1 MVRSNI
7 HMVCSSAAQGGF
19 GMIRRHI
26 GLLFLLLGLMVGGP
40 VSPSMADEVKPAA
53 LPWIMGPTD
62 AKLGDQALL
71 KLPKGYQFLG
81 AQETQQLLKQM
92 GNFPSG
98 SELGLI
104 TATGEGEEWFMVVR
118 YIDAGYVKDDEAAN
132 WDADALMAAI
142 KEGTDEDNERRQ
154 AQGFPPLVIRG
165 WEETPH
171 YDKAANKVVWAISAQ
186 ERDSVGVNYN
196 TLALGRQGYLS
207 MNMVGSLEHLAVLKP
222 HVGLLLA
229 NVEFVE
235 GKRYTDFNSTTDK
248 VAAVGL
254 SALIAGA
261 AVKSGLLAKLWAF
274 IIPLVM
280 AGKKLLMLAVIALGG
295 LAAKYLKKKPHAEQP
310 GGGGGLSS

>member
-1 MVRSNI
+1 
-7 HMVCSSAAQGGF
+7 
-19 GMIRRHI
+19 MICRHI
-26 GLLFLLLGLMVGGP
+26 GLLLLLFGLMVGVP
-40 VSPSMADEVKPAA
+40 VSPSMADEVKPVA

-81 AQETQQLLKQM
+81 APETQQLLKQM

-142 KEGTDEDNERRQ
+142 KEGTDEDNRQRQ

-165 WEETPH
+165 WEEKPH

-186 ERDSVGVNYN
+186 ERESVGVNYN

-207 MNMVGSLEHLAVLKP
+207 MNMVGSLEQLAVLKP

-261 AVKSGLLAKLWAF
+261 AIKSGLLAKLWAF
-274 IIPLVM
+274 IIPLLV
-280 AGKKLLMLAVIALGG
+280 AGKKLFMLLVIALGG
-295 LAAKYLKKKPHAEQP
+295 LAAKYLKKKPQAEHP
-310 GGGGGLSS
+310 GSSGGLPS

>member
-1 MVRSNI
+1 
-7 HMVCSSAAQGGF
+7 
-19 GMIRRHI
+19 MIRRHI
-26 GLLFLLLGLMVGGP
+26 GLLLMLLALVIGSP
-40 VSPSMADEVKPAA
+40 VSSILADEPKPSG
-53 LPWIMGPTD
+53 LHWLEGPTE

-81 AQETQQLLKQM
+81 AQETQALLKRM

-104 TATGEGEEWFMVVR
+104 TATGEGEQWFMVVR

-132 WDADALMAAI
+132 WDADALMTSI
-142 KEGTDEDNERRQ
+142 KEGTEEDNKNRQ
-154 AQGFPPLVIRG
+154 AQGFRPLIIRG
-165 WEETPH
+165 WEEKPH

-186 ERDSVGVNYN
+186 EPESPVGVNYN

-207 MNMVGSLEHLAVLKP
+207 MNMVGSLEQLPMLKP
-222 HVGLLLA
+222 HVSQLLA

-254 SALIAGA
+254 TALIAGA

-274 IIPLVM
+274 IIPLLV
-280 AGKKLLMLAVIALGG
+280 AGKKLLMLLVIALGG
-295 LAAKYLKKKPHAEQP
+295 LGAKIGRAHVKPEQA
-310 GGGGGLSS
+310 GGGGLPS

>member
-1 MVRSNI
+1 MR
-7 HMVCSSAAQGGF
+7 Q
-19 GMIRRHI
+19 MIR
-26 GLLFLLLGLMVGGP
+26 LLVFAAVAVCAWPLPAL
-40 VSPSMADEVKPAA
+40 ADEPKPPA
-53 LPWIMGPTD
+53 LPWVAGPTE
-62 AKLGDQALL
+62 AKLGNQAML
-71 KLPKGYQFLG
+71 KLPQGYQFLG
-81 AQETQQLLKQM
+81 AQETQALLKRM

-104 TATGEGEEWFMVVR
+104 TATGDGGQWFMVVR
-118 YIDAGYVKDDEAAN
+118 YIDAGYVKDEEAAN

-142 KEGTDEDNERRQ
+142 KEGTDEDNRRRQ
-154 AQGFPPLVIRG
+154 AQGFPPLVIRD
-165 WEETPH
+165 WEEKPH

-207 MNMVGSLEHLAVLKP
+207 MNMVGSLEQLAVLKP

-261 AVKSGLLAKLWAF
+261 AIKSGLLAKLWAVVV
-274 IIPLVM
+274 PLIL
-280 AGKKLLMLAVIALGG
+280 AGKKLLMLLVIALGG
-295 LAAKYLKKKPHAEQP
+295 LAAKYFNRKPKPEQA
-310 GGGGGLSS
+310 GGDGGPSS

>member
-1 MVRSNI
+1 
-7 HMVCSSAAQGGF
+7 
-19 GMIRRHI
+19 MIRRHI
-26 GLLFLLLGLMVGGP
+26 GLLLVLLGLVTGSP
-40 VSPSMADEVKPAA
+40 VSPLLADEGKPAA
-53 LPWIMGPTD
+53 LPWVMGPTD

-71 KLPKGYQFLG
+71 NVPKGYQFLG

-142 KEGTDEDNERRQ
+142 KEGTDEDNRRRQ

-165 WEETPH
+165 WEEKPH

-186 ERDSVGVNYN
+186 ERESVGVNYN

-207 MNMVGSLEHLAVLKP
+207 MNMVGSLEQLAVLKP

-254 SALIAGA
+254 TALIAGA

-295 LAAKYLKKKPHAEQP
+295 LAAKYFKKKPKPEQA
-310 GGGGGLSS
+310 GGDGGQSS

>member
-1 MVRSNI
+1 
-7 HMVCSSAAQGGF
+7 
-19 GMIRRHI
+19 MIRRRI
-26 GLLFLLLGLMVGGP
+26 GLLLVLLGLVAGSP
-40 VSPSMADEVKPAA
+40 VPPAWADEPKPPA
-53 LPWIMGPTD
+53 LSWIMGPTE

-71 KLPKGYQFLG
+71 KLPKGYRFLG
-81 AQETQQLLKQM
+81 AQETQMLLKQM

-104 TATGEGEEWFMVVR
+104 TATGEGEQWFMVVR

-132 WDADALMAAI
+132 WDADALMTSI
-142 KEGTDEDNERRQ
+142 KEGTDEDNKTRQ
-154 AQGFPPLVIRG
+154 AQGFPPLIIRG
-165 WEETPH
+165 WEEKPH

-186 ERDSVGVNYN
+186 ERESSVGVNYN

-207 MNMVGSLEHLAVLKP
+207 MNMVGSLEQLPVLKP
-222 HVGLLLA
+222 HVSQLLA

-261 AVKSGLLAKLWAF
+261 AIKSGLLAKLWAF
-274 IIPLVM
+274 IIPLVL
-280 AGKKLLMLAVIALGG
+280 AGKKLLMLLVIVLGG
-295 LAAKYLKKKPHAEQP
+295 LAAKYLKKKPQAEQS

>member
-1 MVRSNI
+1 
-7 HMVCSSAAQGGF
+7 
-19 GMIRRHI
+19 
-26 GLLFLLLGLMVGGP
+26 
-40 VSPSMADEVKPAA
+40 
-53 LPWIMGPTD
+53 
-62 AKLGDQALL
+62 L
-71 KLPKGYQFLG
+71 KR
-81 AQETQQLLKQM
+81 M

-104 TATGEGEEWFMVVR
+104 TATGEGEQWFMVVR

-132 WDADALMAAI
+132 WDADALMTSI
-142 KEGTDEDNERRQ
+142 KEGTEEDNKTRQ
-154 AQGFPPLVIRG
+154 AQGFPPLIIRG
-165 WEETPH
+165 WEEKPH

-186 ERDSVGVNYN
+186 ERESSVGVNYN

-207 MNMVGSLEHLAVLKP
+207 MNMVGSLEQLPMLKP
-222 HVGLLLA
+222 HVSQLLA

-261 AVKSGLLAKLWAF
+261 AIKSGLLAKLWAF
-274 IIPLVM
+274 IIPLVV
-280 AGKKLLMLAVIALGG
+280 AGKKLLMLLVIALGG
-295 LAAKYLKKKPHAEQP
+295 LAAKYLKKKPQPEQP

>member
-1 MVRSNI
+1 MVMGRNW
-7 HMVCSSAAQGGF
+7 
-19 GMIRRHI
+19 
-26 GLLFLLLGLMVGGP
+26 LKLMAVVIWALCLWP
-40 VSPSMADEVKPAA
+40 HPALADEPKPSG
-53 LPWIMGPTD
+53 LHWLEGPTE

-81 AQETQQLLKQM
+81 AQETQALLKRM

-104 TATGEGEEWFMVVR
+104 AATGEGEQWFMVVR

-132 WDADALMAAI
+132 WDADALMTSI
-142 KEGTDEDNERRQ
+142 KEGTEEDNKNRQ
-154 AQGFPPLVIRG
+154 AQGFRPLIIRG
-165 WEETPH
+165 WEEKPH

-186 ERDSVGVNYN
+186 EPESPVGVNYN

-207 MNMVGSLEHLAVLKP
+207 MNMVGSLEQLPMLKP
-222 HVGLLLA
+222 HVSQLLA

-254 SALIAGA
+254 TALIAGA

-274 IIPLVM
+274 IIPLLV
-280 AGKKLLMLAVIALGG
+280 AGKKLLMLLVIALGG
-295 LAAKYLKKKPHAEQP
+295 LAAKYLTKKPQAEQP
-310 GGGGGLSS
+310 GGGGGLPS

>member
-1 MVRSNI
+1 
-7 HMVCSSAAQGGF
+7 
-19 GMIRRHI
+19 MIRRHI

-40 VSPSMADEVKPAA
+40 VSPSMADEGKPAA

>member
-1 MVRSNI
+1 MRW
-7 HMVCSSAAQGGF
+7 HW
-19 GMIRRHI
+19 IR
-26 GLLFLLLGLMVGGP
+26 LLVIASVTLCLWPHP
-40 VSPSMADEVKPAA
+40 VLADEPKPSG
-53 LPWIMGPTD
+53 LHWLEGPTE

-81 AQETQQLLKQM
+81 AQETQALLKRM

-104 TATGEGEEWFMVVR
+104 TATGEGEQWFMVVR

-132 WDADALMAAI
+132 WDADALMTSI
-142 KEGTDEDNERRQ
+142 KEGTEEDNKNRQ
-154 AQGFPPLVIRG
+154 AQGFRPLIIRG
-165 WEETPH
+165 WEEKPH
-171 YDKAANKVVWAISAQ
+171 YDKGANKVVWAISAQ
-186 ERDSVGVNYN
+186 EPESPVGVNYN

-207 MNMVGSLEHLAVLKP
+207 MNMVGSLEQLPMLKP
-222 HVGLLLA
+222 HVSQLLA

-254 SALIAGA
+254 TALIAGA

-274 IIPLVM
+274 IIPLLV
-280 AGKKLLMLAVIALGG
+280 AGKKLLMLFVIALGG
-295 LAAKYLKKKPHAEQP
+295 LAAKYLKKKPQAEQP
-310 GGGGGLSS
+310 GGGGGLPS